1 MSGAVRGDLLK
12 QLRDE
17 ANLYRGMASKSA
29 IETERKFLLAMA
41 ADCEKTIVRLG
52 QFPSPPAGRL
62 GIPRRQL
69 C

>member
-17 ANLYRGMASKSA
+17 AKRYREIASKSS

-41 ADCEKTIVRLG
+41 ADCEKTVARLG
-52 QFPSPPAGRL
+52 QLPYQRAAN
-62 GIPRRQL
+62 
-69 C
+69 